1 MMQSLIQVKPFCEN
15 YQDVYPELELSDDEW
30 DDIIQLTDGLEPA
43 KIATKLFQ
51 HEQLTFGDF
60 YGAWLKCKF
69 DTRKIG
75 TTFARSLVSALEK
88 REKSLL
94 NNDAF
99 VAAILLDPR

>member
-1 MMQSLIQVKPFCEN
+1 MMRSLIKVKPFCEN
-15 YQDVYPELELSDDEW
+15 YQDVYPELELAEDEW
-30 DDIIQLTDGLEPA
+30 NDIIELTDGLEPA
-43 KIATKLFQ
+43 KIATKIFQ

-75 TTFARSLVSALEK
+75 TAFARTLFSALEK

-99 VAAILLDPR
+99 VAAILLGPQ

>member
-1 MMQSLIQVKPFCEN
+1 MWE
-15 YQDVYPELELSDDEW
+15 
-30 DDIIQLTDGLEPA
+30 
-43 KIATKLFQ
+43 
-51 HEQLTFGDF
+51 
-60 YGAWLKCKF
+60 CKF

-75 TTFARSLVSALEK
+75 TTFERTLVSALEK